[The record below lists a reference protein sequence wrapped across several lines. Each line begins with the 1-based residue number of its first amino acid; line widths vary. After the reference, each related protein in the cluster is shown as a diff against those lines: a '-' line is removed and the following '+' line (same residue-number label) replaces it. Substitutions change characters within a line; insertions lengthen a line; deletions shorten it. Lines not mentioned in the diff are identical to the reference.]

1 MRRSLDS
8 VNENILRIRIQR
20 QLRWQPKNVQQTRCV
35 SVFSR
40 RRDVWRLCDV
50 LQSTLPGLKMD
61 DAIREAKSFHSV
73 QLPQEECEKNAVAG
87 AKKGGKTRKQLHLQR
102 FLTHSE

>member
-1 MRRSLDS
+1 
-8 VNENILRIRIQR
+8 
-20 QLRWQPKNVQQTRCV
+20 
-35 SVFSR
+35 
-40 RRDVWRLCDV
+40 
-50 LQSTLPGLKMD
+50 MD

-73 QLPQEECEKNAVAG
+73 QLAQEEREKNAVAG

>member
-1 MRRSLDS
+1 
-8 VNENILRIRIQR
+8 
-20 QLRWQPKNVQQTRCV
+20 
-35 SVFSR
+35 
-40 RRDVWRLCDV
+40 
-50 LQSTLPGLKMD
+50 MD

-73 QLPQEECEKNAVAG
+73 QLAQEECEKNAVAG